1 MAHWSGPVVRPARIR
16 VTTVAAVLFFVA
28 PLVAEAQSTKVWRV
42 GYLTPVIA
50 NGNPRLVAFQQRLR
64 ELGYVEPQN
73 IVLDIR
79 SAEATASIPIIMTT
93 ATDPR
98 RRGLCDERVA
108 TAGQYHGT
116 DHPELGP
123 GR

>member
-1 MAHWSGPVVRPARIR
+1 MVHWGGPLVRPARIR

-73 IVLDIR
+73 IVLDLRTPGDTPIWRPISYVSR
-79 SAEATASIPIIMTT
+79 SMSSSRT
-93 ATDPR
+93 ATRPSR
-98 RRGLCDERVA
+98 R
-108 TAGQYHGT
+108 
-116 DHPELGP
+116 P
-123 GR
+123 GRRPHRSRSS